1 MTLYART
8 YTHADLRQASVAGH
22 RRRVGRAVLLVAFWV
37 EVLMGREVFLGVVDL
52 EVVRGVVGLRVV
64 GQILQH
70 VRGARGSVLA
80 EVGVLHYAATCRN
93 TLRLAA
99 TYGSILQYTATRCNT
114 RDIES
119 FECVAVCCRVCSSL
133 LQSMLQCV
141 AVCSRKI
148 NQYLMSDLNVLQCVL
163 QRMLQ

>member
-1 MTLYART
+1 
-8 YTHADLRQASVAGH
+8 
-22 RRRVGRAVLLVAFWV
+22 
-37 EVLMGREVFLGVVDL
+37 MGREVFLGVVDL

-70 VRGARGSVLA
+70 VRGARGRVLA
-80 EVGVLHYAATCRN
+80 EVGVLQHAATCRN

-133 LQSMLQCV
+133 LQCMLLCV
-141 AVCSRKI
+141 AVCSRK
-148 NQYLMSDLNVLQCVL
+148 NN
-163 QRMLQ
+163 